1 MSFFIGW
8 NKSRAEESI
17 VPPRRAKRHR
27 AGRTAA
33 GRTRPGA
40 GVTRRTCVSEQVLER
55 KLCRRLKP
63 VAPPEHVSTKMM
75 FMTPGEIRRCSS
87 EELTKMLAETEKEYK
102 YWRKLA
108 RVRDAVSAHRLEQ
121 MRDLLAREQLKT
133 WRSKNGLDRD
143 DSWIYG
149 ARPLSPQEFTAK
161 LWAEVNELKAA
172 ISMPVRGGPLW
183 QEYKRNI
190 IRKIERDEVS
200 DEDFAVIKRL
210 VETRDRDAARVTVT
224 QVSTVQHC
232 SPIPQTPEPPS
243 DVCFNLENNEGE
255 MDPKLKENPKSS
267 SAGTGL
273 ETPGQQCT
281 PNEGVWEHHEPPP
294 TAS

>member
-1 MSFFIGW
+1 M
-8 NKSRAEESI
+8 
-17 VPPRRAKRHR
+17 
-27 AGRTAA
+27 
-33 GRTRPGA
+33 
-40 GVTRRTCVSEQVLER
+40 
-55 KLCRRLKP
+55 
-63 VAPPEHVSTKMM
+63 
-75 FMTPGEIRRCSS
+75 
-87 EELTKMLAETEKEYK
+87 
-102 YWRKLA
+102 
-108 RVRDAVSAHRLEQ
+108 RDAVSAHRLEQ

-143 DSWIYG
+143 DSWMYG
-149 ARPLSPQEFTAK
+149 ARPLSPQEFTAS

-172 ISMPVRGGPLW
+172 ISMPVRGGPSW

-210 VETRDRDAARVTVT
+210 VETRDRVAAQVTVT

-243 DVCFNLENNEGE
+243 DVCFNLKSNESE
-255 MDPKLKENPKSS
+255 MDPGLMEEPKSS

-273 ETPGQQCT
+273 ETPGQQCP
-281 PNEGVWEHHEPPP
+281 PNEEVWEQRRITATGFV
-294 TAS
+294 TASVGSSQGGRTPSPPERSTSTITFADIFSTAAIQENRRRKTPSQQNKQFNLGGRGEKAPTWNAAVTLPFFSGGELGSSLLVFCLCFFLLLPLCVFALRTYLSFHR